1 MLSMPNYQSWQYRCL
16 PNPNTVGDVCVDW
29 RCFFDVADAVGGAS
43 DLDKQDTYEDILSQ
57 LPGDLSCSIGIEMHS
72 PEYEKYI
79 SVKDTDFYVLLESQ
93 PTYHL
98 KTGEKA
104 SLTIL
109 LKEDEYF
116 SFSFVICAVFVCSGE
131 FVEVDD
137 MDTKDLLHVKNLLKS
152 YFEV

>member
-1 MLSMPNYQSWQYRCL
+1 MQ
-16 PNPNTVGDVCVDW
+16 
-29 RCFFDVADAVGGAS
+29 
-43 DLDKQDTYEDILSQ
+43 
-57 LPGDLSCSIGIEMHS
+57 S

-98 KTGEKA
+98 KTGESA

-116 SFSFVICAVFVCSGE
+116 SFSFVICAVFVCNGE